1 MDSFGQFTKISD
13 LLSQQADRY
22 PEKPCLIQALNK
34 KNYRQLSYRQ
44 FVDRV
49 EQAVNGLR
57 SLDAGTITV
66 LALPFGIDYCALVFA
81 LFRLGAVPMFIDPR
95 MGLAN
100 LRRCLQAIPPQAVI
114 GTWRAQLI
122 VQMIAGKKIVDKFCL
137 ANCFAKKK
145 TECLNEKKS
154 ETLATRQQQLAAIT
168 FTSGSTGSPKAVC
181 YSHQIFYAQTEALA
195 KIFAIDPDSYDLA
208 TFPLFALFGPLLGRT
223 TVLPYMDMTRPAQAK
238 AHYLYRTINKFS
250 VRTMFCSPAVL
261 DNLASYG
268 QRKGISLST
277 IRQIL
282 CAGAPVNPRIIKAIS
297 PLLTKDAQL
306 LTPYGATEVLPVA
319 VATSKTLMV
328 TSKLTAQGKG
338 ICVGQP
344 IAEVD
349 LRIID
354 QEDDGIGEIIVAAPW
369 LTRYYDDEVNARSKI
384 VIEGKIFHRMG
395 DVGYLDDQG
404 QLWYCGRKSQQL
416 TYNGKKLSTI
426 CYEGIF
432 NNHPAVK
439 RSALIGLETAGQP
452 RVVICIER
460 LDNIAKDQ
468 LTKELQEL
476 AKKFSLPV
484 VRFIIIRKLPVDK
497 RHNAKIQREVL
508 RRRFVCSVKLP
519 PYSAT
524 PG

>member
-1 MDSFGQFTKISD
+1 MANKEPINISD
-13 LLSQQADRY
+13 LLSQQASRY
-22 PEKPCLIQALNK
+22 PDKPCLIQALDK
-34 KNYRQLSYRQ
+34 KNYRQVSYRQ

-49 EQAVNGLR
+49 EQAVTGLS
-57 SLDAGTITV
+57 SLKAGTITV

-100 LRRCLQAIPPQAVI
+100 LRRCLRAIQPQAVI
-114 GTWRAQLI
+114 GRSFAQII
-122 VQMIAGKKIVDKFCL
+122 VQMVAGKRIAQRFALD
-137 ANCFAKKK
+137 NCFA
-145 TECLNEKKS
+145 EKKS
-154 ETLATRQQQLAAIT
+154 EMATRQQELAAIT

-195 KIFAIDPDSYDLA
+195 EIFAIDPESFDLA

-238 AHYLYRTINKFS
+238 AHYLCQAISKFS

-261 DNLASYG
+261 DNLASHS
-268 QRKGISLST
+268 QQESLAT

-297 PLLTKDAQL
+297 PLLSEDAQVM
-306 LTPYGATEVLPVA
+306 TPYGATEVLPVA
-319 VATSKTLMV
+319 VASSNTLLV
-328 TSKLTAQGKG
+328 TSDLTAQGKG

-344 IAEVD
+344 LARVD
-349 LRIID
+349 LRIIE
-354 QEDDGIGEIIVAAPW
+354 QEKDGIGEIIVAAPW
-369 LTRYYDDEVNARSKI
+369 LTRYYDEQANARSKL
-384 VIEGKIFHRMG
+384 VIDGKTFHRMG

-404 QLWYCGRKSQQL
+404 RLWYCGRKSQQL
-416 TYNGKKLSTI
+416 SYKNNKLSTI

-439 RSALIGLETAGQP
+439 RSALIGFTEQA

-460 LDNIAKDQ
+460 LHN
-468 LTKELQEL
+468 LTKDRLCSELQQL
-476 AKKFSLPV
+476 ARKFSLPV
-484 VRFIIIRKLPVDK
+484 VKFIIVRRLPVDK
-497 RHNAKIQREVL
+497 RHNAKIQRELL
-508 RRRFVCSVKLP
+508 RRQQKVKQEIFK
-519 PYSAT
+519 SF
-524 PG
+524 

>member
-1 MDSFGQFTKISD
+1 MTSDNNISD
-13 LLSQQADRY
+13 LLNQQANRY
-22 PEKPCLIQALNK
+22 PEKLCLIQALDK

-49 EQAVNGLR
+49 EQAVSGLS
-57 SLDAGTITV
+57 SLTAGTITV

-100 LRRCLQAIPPQAVI
+100 LRRCLRAIRPQAVI
-114 GTWRAQLI
+114 GTPRAQLI
-122 VQMIAGKKIVDKFCL
+122 VQLVAGQRIVDKFRL
-137 ANCFAKKK
+137 ADCFP
-145 TECLNEKKS
+145 EKKS
-154 ETLATRQQQLAAIT
+154 EALATRQQQLAAIT
-168 FTSGSTGSPKAVC
+168 FTSGSTGLPKAVC
-181 YSHQIFYAQTEALA
+181 YSHKIFYAQTEALA
-195 KIFAIDPDSYDLA
+195 KIFAIDPSSYDLA

-238 AHYLYRTINKFS
+238 AHYLYQAINKFA
-250 VRTMFCSPAVL
+250 VKTMFCSPAVL

-268 QRKGISLST
+268 QHRKLALST

-297 PLLTKDAQL
+297 PLLTDGAQV

-344 IAEVD
+344 LAEVE

-369 LTRYYDDEVNARSKI
+369 LTRYYDDTANAQSKM
-384 VIEGKIFHRMG
+384 VIDGKVFHRMG

-404 QLWYCGRKSQQL
+404 RLWYCGRKSQQVL
-416 TYNGKKLSTI
+416 YNGKKLSTI

-439 RSALIGLETAGQP
+439 RTALIGLDKRSQ
-452 RVVICIER
+452 VVVCVER
-460 LDNIAKDQ
+460 LHNIAKKQ
-468 LTKELQEL
+468 LCNELQQL
-476 AKKFSLPV
+476 ARKFSLPII
-484 VRFIIIRKLPVDK
+484 RFIIVRRLPVDK
-497 RHNAKIQREVL
+497 RHNAKIQREML
-508 RRRFVCSVKLP
+508 RRRFV
-519 PYSAT
+519 
-524 PG
+524 

>member
-1 MDSFGQFTKISD
+1 MASYNNISE
-13 LLSQQADRY
+13 LLYQQADRY
-22 PEKPCLIQALNK
+22 PEKPCLIQAVNK
-34 KNYRQLSYRQ
+34 KKYQQLSYRQ

-49 EQAVNGLR
+49 EQAVNGLG

-66 LALPFGIDYCALVFA
+66 LALPFGVDYCALVFA

-100 LRRCLQAIPPQAVI
+100 LRRCLRAIPPQAVI
-114 GTWRAQLI
+114 GTRFARLV
-122 VQMIAGKKIVDKFCL
+122 VQMIAGKQIVARFCP
-137 ANCFAKKK
+137 ADCFG
-145 TECLNEKKS
+145 EKKIA
-154 ETLATRQQQLAAIT
+154 TLATRQQQLAALATRQQQLAAIT

-181 YSHQIFYAQTEALA
+181 YSHQIFCAQTEALA
-195 KIFAIDPDSYDLA
+195 KIFSVDPSSYDLA

-223 TVLPYMDMTRPAQAK
+223 TVLPYMDMTRPARAK
-238 AHYLYRTINKFS
+238 AHYLYRAINKFS

-268 QRKGISLST
+268 QQKVLSLTT

-282 CAGAPVNPRIIKAIS
+282 CAGAPVNSRIIKAVS
-297 PLLTKDAQL
+297 PLLTDDAQV

-319 VATSKTLMV
+319 VVTSKTLMV

-338 ICVGQP
+338 ICVGQA

-349 LRIID
+349 LRIIE

-369 LTRYYDDEVNARSKI
+369 LTNYYNNEVNARSKI
-384 VIEGKIFHRMG
+384 VIEGKVFHRMG

-404 QLWYCGRKSQQL
+404 QLWYCGRKSQQVL
-416 TYNGKKLSTI
+416 YNDKKLSTI

-432 NNHPAVK
+432 NNHPVVK
-439 RSALIGLETAGQP
+439 RSALIGIDGQS
-452 RVVICIER
+452 RIVVCIER
-460 LDNIAKDQ
+460 LHYIAKDR
-468 LTKELQEL
+468 LCTELQEL
-476 AKKFSLPV
+476 AQEFSLPV
-484 VRFIIIRKLPVDK
+484 IRFIIVRRLPVDK

-508 RRRFVCSVKLP
+508 QRRFACSTELP
-519 PYSAT
+519 PLKDVDINR
-524 PG
+524 